1 MNPLQQK
8 IKSISDRLSLVLSDY
23 NNLLKENF
31 ELKETILG
39 LQKELGQ
46 EKRKN
51 NNLEGNLLLLKKT
64 TGNNLSN
71 TEEESLDVML
81 DQYLVELDKCIAS
94 LTLQ

>member
-8 IKSISDRLSLVLSDY
+8 IKSISDRLSVVLSDY
-23 NNLLKENF
+23 NNLLKENC
-31 ELKETILG
+31 ELKETIAG

-51 NNLEGNLLLLKKT
+51 TNLEGNLLLLKKT

-71 TEEESLDVML
+71 NEEESLDIML
-81 DQYLVELDKCIAS
+81 DQYLLELDKCIAS
-94 LTLQ
+94 LNMQ